1 MPESL
6 PMSGQGLYPVAAP
19 PGGPAWNHADFADED
34 RSVPLRQAAVLVGL
48 RQLPQPRLIL
58 TVRTMTLQAH
68 AGQVAFPGGR
78 VDPGDADAVAAAL
91 REAEEEVGLARRW
104 VRPLA
109 CLERFE
115 TVSGYLITPVLAWV
129 DPAATCIPQPAEV
142 DQVFEVP
149 LAFLRDPANLR
160 RQCVS
165 YRGRPRELVEYHY
178 QGYRIWGATA
188 AILHRWLSAASAG
201 DTVDFQLAQDPH
213 V

>member
-6 PMSGQGLYPVAAP
+6 PMPRQGLYPVAAP
-19 PGGPAWNHADFADED
+19 PAGPAWNHADFAGADKG
-34 RSVPLRQAAVLVGL
+34 VPLRQAAVLVGL

-78 VDPGDADAVAAAL
+78 VDPDDADAVATAL
-91 REAEEEVGLARRW
+91 REAEEEIGLARHW
-104 VRPLA
+104 VQPLA
-109 CLERFE
+109 CLERFQ
-115 TVSGYLITPVLAWV
+115 TVSGYLVTPVLAWV

-160 RQCVS
+160 HQRVC
-165 YRGRPRELVEYHY
+165 YRGRQHALVEYHY

-188 AILHRWLSAASAG
+188 AILHRWLSTAAAG
-201 DTVDFQLAQDPH
+201 DTAGFPLARDPH